1 MGVSVRKILFIIMV
15 SNFMIASAASEVLLK
30 DIGVIGLASHDLF
43 TWDRENEVNTENGR
57 LDLSTIF
64 DYENG
69 SRWEKG
75 GNPKNAENAPVWSI
89 TKRLVQFYKSELS
102 INNKTQARI
111 NTVKYFHQMI
121 KESYVR
127 LSGLEFP
134 SFAVDE
140 NVTNTE
146 QAVLRALHDILPG
159 KAKIYRRF
167 FPVKEFKLTNFLFAK
182 FYLNEKE
189 LNQKIAY
196 FNGDY
201 DQEYKEIKIPFTR
214 RVINLKEVDGAF
226 IEKFSEY
233 NQARMLAE
241 LKRVGD
247 GDITISE
254 VYFIH
259 HVKELFQKG
268 LCSKNNKWIQ
278 NNLICN

>member
-1 MGVSVRKILFIIMV
+1 MV

>member
-1 MGVSVRKILFIIMV
+1 MRKILFIIMV

-64 DYENG
+64 DYEDG
-69 SRWEKG
+69 RRWEKG

-102 INNKTQARI
+102 INNETQARI
-111 NTVKYFHQMI
+111 NTVKFFHQMI

-167 FPVKEFKLTNFLFAK
+167 FPVREFKLTNFLFAK

-247 GDITISE
+247 GDIAISE